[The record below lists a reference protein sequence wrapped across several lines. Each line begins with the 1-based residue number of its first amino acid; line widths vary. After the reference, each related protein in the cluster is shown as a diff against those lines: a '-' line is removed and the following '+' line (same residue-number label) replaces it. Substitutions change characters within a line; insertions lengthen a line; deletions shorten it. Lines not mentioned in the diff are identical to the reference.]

1 MVEFTDT
8 FEPIDCSPVPFGVVW
23 LNPESNLF
31 AIVDRIDLAFAQ
43 QWLWLPVGSKS
54 GVRRMEKWYA
64 SRTTSLY
71 LGREQDP
78 DGPGNRDA
86 RRVIRIWLH
95 KEILLRAKGPPPSK
109 SKTIGD
115 HLNGNSLD
123 CRRHNLKWVSSSENR
138 RNLYGSASH
147 QLQLGFKTVMP
158 RHLSTPRFE
167 EQLELAADD

>member
-31 AIVDRIDLAFAQ
+31 AIVDRIDLAWCQ
-43 QWLWLPVGSKS
+43 QWLWAAVGSKS
-54 GVRRMEKWYA
+54 GLRRIEKWYGRRTVSVYTGPEG
-64 SRTTSLY
+64 SRESS
-71 LGREQDP
+71 
-78 DGPGNRDA
+78 
-86 RRVIRIWLH
+86 RRTVNIWLH

-167 EQLELAADD
+167 EQYKLLEAADD